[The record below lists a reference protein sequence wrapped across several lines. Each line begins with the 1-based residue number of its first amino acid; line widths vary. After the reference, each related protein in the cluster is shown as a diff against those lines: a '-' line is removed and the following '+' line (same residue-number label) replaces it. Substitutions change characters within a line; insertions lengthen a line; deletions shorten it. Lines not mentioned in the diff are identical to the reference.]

1 MCESNAYVAKEG
13 KEILILRDVDFIQP
27 MGDQILLRDIL
38 GEEKLLQNRIKFI
51 SFRDHKI
58 ILE

>member
-27 MGDQILLRDIL
+27 MGDQLLLRDIL

>member
-1 MCESNAYVAKEG
+1 MCESNAYVEKEG
-13 KEILILRDVDFIQP
+13 EEILILRDVDFVQP
-27 MGDQILLRDIL
+27 MGDQVLLRDIL
-38 GEEKLLQNRIKFI
+38 GEEKLLKNRIKFI

>member
-1 MCESNAYVAKEG
+1 MCESNAYIEKEG
-13 KEILILRDVDFIQP
+13 KETVIFKDVDFVQI

-38 GEEKLLQNRIKFI
+38 GEEKILKNRIKTI

-58 ILE
+58 LLE

>member
-1 MCESNAYVAKEG
+1 MCESNAYVEKEG

>member
-1 MCESNAYVAKEG
+1 MCESNAYIEKEG
-13 KEILILRDVDFIQP
+13 EEILVLRDVDFIQP

-38 GEEKLLQNRIKFI
+38 GEEKLLKNRIKFI